1 MHTRAPLYGGGMA
14 LHEQTKHHK
23 LSQLMKKIALW
34 MLSVALLT
42 ACGSK
47 SQQTPEANNDFAV
60 VTLAP
65 AEAQLETSYPA
76 TIKGM
81 QDIEIRP
88 KVSGYLTKLL
98 VDEGATVRQGQ
109 PLFLI
114 DSEQYQAAVN
124 AARAQVR
131 VCKANIATQKLTV
144 ENKQAL
150 FDQKIISSYDLQM
163 AKNTLESYEAQLA
176 AAEAQLQSAQ
186 DNLRW
191 CTVTS
196 PSDGV
201 VGTIPYRVGSLVSA
215 SNAQPLTT
223 VSSINKMYVYFS
235 MTEKQLLALT
245 REEGGLS
252 AAIAKMPPVK
262 LVLTDGTEYN
272 QSGVVS
278 TVSGVIDQNTG
289 SVQMRAT
296 FDNAAHLLRSGGT
309 GSILVPVNQ
318 KDALLIPQ
326 KATFEIQNK
335 KFVYVVGAGN
345 KVASREIEVL
355 VQHDGQN
362 YVVTNGLKAGERIV
376 VDGVNKLKNDMQI
389 NPITPQQAAQAE
401 QKAKQALKDGKMP
414 GQE

>member
-1 MHTRAPLYGGGMA
+1 
-14 LHEQTKHHK
+14 
-23 LSQLMKKIALW
+23 
-34 MLSVALLT
+34 MLSAALLT

-47 SQQTPEANNDFAV
+47 SSQMPEANKDFAV
-60 VTLAP
+60 ETVKTT
-65 AEAQLETSYPA
+65 EADLKTSYPA

-98 VDEGATVRQGQ
+98 VDEGATVRKGQ

-124 AARAQVR
+124 SAKAQVR
-131 VCKANIATQKLTV
+131 VCQANIATQKLTV

-176 AAEAQLQSAQ
+176 AAQASLQSAQ

-201 VGTIPYRVGSLVSA
+201 VGMIPYRVGSLVSA

-223 VSSINKMYVYFS
+223 VSNISQMYVYFS
-235 MTEKQLLALT
+235 MTEKQLLGLT
-245 REEGGLS
+245 REQGGLS
-252 AAIAKMPPVK
+252 AAISKMPAVS
-262 LVLTDGTEYN
+262 LVLSDGTEYS

-278 TVSGVIDQNTG
+278 TVSGVIDSNTG

-296 FDNAAHLLRSGGT
+296 FDNAGHVLRSGGT
-309 GSILVPVNQ
+309 GSILIPIHQ
-318 KDALLIPQ
+318 KDAIMIPQ
-326 KATFEIQNK
+326 KATYEIQNK
-335 KFVYVVGAGN
+335 KFVYVVGTDN
-345 KVASREIEVL
+345 KVQSREIEVL
-355 VQHDGQN
+355 VQNDGQN
-362 YVVTNGLKAGERIV
+362 YVVSNGLKVGERIV
-376 VDGVNKLKNDMQI
+376 IDGVNRLKNDMQI
-389 NPITPQQAAQAE
+389 NPITPAQAKAAE

>member
-1 MHTRAPLYGGGMA
+1 M
-14 LHEQTKHHK
+14 
-23 LSQLMKKIALW
+23 S
-34 MLSVALLT
+34 
-42 ACGSK
+42 
-47 SQQTPEANNDFAV
+47 
-60 VTLAP
+60 
-65 AEAQLETSYPA
+65 
-76 TIKGM
+76 
-81 QDIEIRP
+81 
-88 KVSGYLTKLL
+88 
-98 VDEGATVRQGQ
+98 
-109 PLFLI
+109 
-114 DSEQYQAAVN
+114 
-124 AARAQVR
+124 
-131 VCKANIATQKLTV
+131 
-144 ENKQAL
+144 
-150 FDQKIISSYDLQM
+150 
-163 AKNTLESYEAQLA
+163 
-176 AAEAQLQSAQ
+176 
-186 DNLRW
+186 
-191 CTVTS
+191 
-196 PSDGV
+196 
-201 VGTIPYRVGSLVSA
+201 
-215 SNAQPLTT
+215 LTT

-309 GSILVPVNQ
+309 GSILVPVSQ

-362 YVVTNGLKAGERIV
+362 YVVTNGLKAGERVV

-389 NPITPQQAAQAE
+389 NPITPQQAAAAE
-401 QKAKQALKDGKMP
+401 QKAKQALKDGKLP
-414 GQE
+414 GQD

>member
-1 MHTRAPLYGGGMA
+1 
-14 LHEQTKHHK
+14 
-23 LSQLMKKIALW
+23 MKKIALW
-34 MLSVALLT
+34 MLSAALLT

-47 SQQTPEANNDFAV
+47 SSQMPEANKDFAV
-60 VTLAP
+60 ETVKTT
-65 AEAQLETSYPA
+65 EADLKTSYPA

-98 VDEGATVRQGQ
+98 VDEGATVRKGQ

-124 AARAQVR
+124 SAKAQVR
-131 VCKANIATQKLTV
+131 VCQANIATQKLTV

-176 AAEAQLQSAQ
+176 AAQASLQSAQ

-201 VGTIPYRVGSLVSA
+201 VGMIPYRVGSLVSA

-223 VSSINKMYVYFS
+223 VSNISQMYVYFS
-235 MTEKQLLALT
+235 MTEKQLLGLT
-245 REEGGLS
+245 REQGGLS
-252 AAIAKMPPVK
+252 AAISKMPAVS
-262 LVLTDGTEYN
+262 LVLSDGTEYS

-278 TVSGVIDQNTG
+278 TVSGVIDSNTG

-296 FDNAAHLLRSGGT
+296 FDNAGHVLRSGGT
-309 GSILVPVNQ
+309 GSILIPIHQ
-318 KDALLIPQ
+318 KDAILIPQ
-326 KATFEIQNK
+326 KATYEIQNK
-335 KFVYVVGAGN
+335 KFVYVVGADN
-345 KVASREIEVL
+345 KVQSREIEVL
-355 VQHDGQN
+355 VQNDGQN
-362 YVVTNGLKAGERIV
+362 YVVSNGLKVGERIV
-376 VDGVNKLKNDMQI
+376 IDGVNRLKNDMQI
-389 NPITPQQAAQAE
+389 NPITPAQAKAAE

>member
-1 MHTRAPLYGGGMA
+1 
-14 LHEQTKHHK
+14 
-23 LSQLMKKIALW
+23 MKKIALW
-34 MLSVALLT
+34 MLSAALLT

-47 SQQTPEANNDFAV
+47 SSQMPEANKDFAV
-60 VTLAP
+60 ETLKTT
-65 AEAQLETSYPA
+65 EADLKTSYPA

-88 KVSGYLTKLL
+88 KVAGYLTKLL
-98 VDEGATVRQGQ
+98 VDEGATVRKGQ

-124 AARAQVR
+124 SAKAQVR

-176 AAEAQLQSAQ
+176 AAQASLQSAQ

-201 VGTIPYRVGSLVSA
+201 VGMIPYRVGSLVSA

-223 VSSINKMYVYFS
+223 VSNISQMYVYFS
-235 MTEKQLLALT
+235 MTEKQLLGLT
-245 REEGGLS
+245 REQGGLS
-252 AAIAKMPPVK
+252 AAISKMPAVS
-262 LVLTDGTEYN
+262 LVLSDGTEYS

-278 TVSGVIDQNTG
+278 TVSGVIDYNTG

-296 FDNAAHLLRSGGT
+296 FDNAGHVLRSGGT
-309 GSILVPVNQ
+309 GSILIPIHQ
-318 KDALLIPQ
+318 KDAIMIPQ
-326 KATFEIQNK
+326 KATYEIQNK
-335 KFVYVVGAGN
+335 KFVYVVGTDN
-345 KVASREIEVL
+345 KVQSREIEVL
-355 VQHDGQN
+355 VQNDGQN
-362 YVVTNGLKAGERIV
+362 YVVSNGLKVGERIV
-376 VDGVNKLKNDMQI
+376 IDGVNRLKNDMQI
-389 NPITPQQAAQAE
+389 TPITPAQAKAAE

>member
-1 MHTRAPLYGGGMA
+1 
-14 LHEQTKHHK
+14 
-23 LSQLMKKIALW
+23 MKKIALW
-34 MLSVALLT
+34 MLSAALLT

-47 SQQTPEANNDFAV
+47 SSQMPEANKDFAV
-60 VTLAP
+60 ETVKTT
-65 AEAQLETSYPA
+65 EADLKTSYPA

-98 VDEGATVRQGQ
+98 VDEGATVRKGQ

-124 AARAQVR
+124 SAKAQVR

-176 AAEAQLQSAQ
+176 AAQASLQSAQ

-201 VGTIPYRVGSLVSA
+201 VGMIPYRVGSLVSA
-215 SNAQPLTT
+215 SSAQPLTT
-223 VSSINKMYVYFS
+223 VSNISQMYVYFS
-235 MTEKQLLALT
+235 MTEKQLLGLT
-245 REEGGLS
+245 REQGGLS
-252 AAIAKMPPVK
+252 AAISKMPAVS
-262 LVLTDGTEYN
+262 LVLSDGTEYS

-278 TVSGVIDQNTG
+278 TVSGVIDSNTG

-296 FDNAAHLLRSGGT
+296 FDNAGHVLRSGGT
-309 GSILVPVNQ
+309 GSILIPIHQ
-318 KDALLIPQ
+318 KDAILIPQ
-326 KATFEIQNK
+326 KATYEIQNK
-335 KFVYVVGAGN
+335 KFVYVVGADN
-345 KVASREIEVL
+345 KVQSREIEVL
-355 VQHDGQN
+355 VQNDGQN
-362 YVVTNGLKAGERIV
+362 YGVSNGLKVGERIV
-376 VDGVNKLKNDMQI
+376 IDGVNRLKNDMQI
-389 NPITPQQAAQAE
+389 NPITPAQAKAAE

>member
-1 MHTRAPLYGGGMA
+1 
-14 LHEQTKHHK
+14 
-23 LSQLMKKIALW
+23 MKKIALW
-34 MLSVALLT
+34 MLSAALLT

-47 SQQTPEANNDFAV
+47 SSQMPEANKDFAV
-60 VTLAP
+60 ETVKTT
-65 AEAQLETSYPA
+65 EADLKTSYPA

-98 VDEGATVRQGQ
+98 VDEGATVRKGQ

-114 DSEQYQAAVN
+114 DSEQYQASVN
-124 AARAQVR
+124 SAKAQVR

-176 AAEAQLQSAQ
+176 AAQASLQSAQ

-201 VGTIPYRVGSLVSA
+201 VGMIPYRVGSLVSA
-215 SNAQPLTT
+215 SSAQPLTT
-223 VSSINKMYVYFS
+223 VSNISQMYVYFS
-235 MTEKQLLALT
+235 MTEKQLLGLT
-245 REEGGLS
+245 REQGGLS
-252 AAIAKMPPVK
+252 AAISKMPAVS
-262 LVLTDGTEYN
+262 LVLSDGTEYS

-278 TVSGVIDQNTG
+278 TVSGVIDSNTG

-296 FDNAAHLLRSGGT
+296 FDNAGHVLRSGGT
-309 GSILVPVNQ
+309 GSILIPIHQ
-318 KDALLIPQ
+318 KDAILIPQ
-326 KATFEIQNK
+326 KATYEIQNK
-335 KFVYVVGAGN
+335 KFVYVVGADN
-345 KVASREIEVL
+345 KVQSREIEVL
-355 VQHDGQN
+355 VQNDGQN
-362 YVVTNGLKAGERIV
+362 YVVSNGLKVGERIV
-376 VDGVNKLKNDMQI
+376 IDGVNRLKNDMQI
-389 NPITPQQAAQAE
+389 NPITPAQAKAAE